1 MAEENSV
8 KLKDFLERHG
18 ARLGEK
24 IEQNLT
30 PVYNPLHPEGVEAYE
45 ERILPLLRRPFP
57 VQGEVIKGIS
67 KALYDL
73 KRRHLFVCGEMG
85 TGKTIV
91 ALATAHNAI
100 PLMRI
105 LVVCP
110 THLVEK
116 WIREAKETIPDV
128 HTFDLTV
135 KNVISVLHAFR
146 HEKTLPKSHE
156 IHVISKEKAKLSYA
170 WRPAAVVTKRSL
182 FPHCP
187 ACGQIAIRDD
197 EYLTFDELS
206 KKKLSCGSC
215 NNPLWQADR
224 SLRRFAPAEYIKK
237 YLKGYYDMVI
247 IDEIQDYKAEGTLQ
261 GRAMGALLSSSKFA
275 LCLTGTLNSG
285 YADDLFHLLF
295 RMEPARLKGDGFEYQ
310 SSNKFLSTYGT
321 IEVVRKLDEVD
332 NVYGR
337 GRKKAEMI
345 RRRPGVSPVAIGK
358 YLLDKTVFIRLADVI
373 DGLPPYEENV
383 LSYTMDKQQADAY
396 GDLQQQLKQAV
407 RAYKTKALGSMLQAL
422 LSYPDSCVQFPEHIV
437 IRDKGSGEQ
446 LETIGAPILE
456 LGPGEL
462 LPKERDFVDVVK
474 KERKEERKVLCYL
487 TFTNSRDIRPRLKR
501 ILEDEKL
508 RVGVLET
515 SVPPKRRE
523 EWVRKHS
530 PGFDVLL
537 TNAELVKTGLDL
549 YEYPTIYSYQT
560 GYSIFTLRQAA
571 RRSWRIGQTL
581 PVRVFFAVYRNTM
594 QEIALTLVAKK
605 LEVALMVEGEL
616 PEGLADYAASGG
628 SIVEE
633 LGRALIEGGDYT
645 GAEKAWANF
654 RKKEIEAQLGVS
666 GKEHVFYEKKKA
678 GAFAQTTIQGN
689 VTVKVSFIEGTKRSR
704 SIVEVNAGD
713 LDSVAAGRKIQFALF

>member
-1 MAEENSV
+1 MAEENAV

-30 PVYNPLHPEGVEAYE
+30 PVYNPLHPEGVEEYGQKMLA
-45 ERILPLLRRPFP
+45 LLRKPFP
-57 VQGEVIKGIS
+57 VQAEVIKGIS
-67 KALYDL
+67 KALYGRG
-73 KRRHLFVCGEMG
+73 RRHLFVCGEMG
-85 TGKTIV
+85 TGKTLV
-91 ALATAHNAI
+91 SLATAGNV
-100 PLMRI
+100 PTMRV

-116 WIREAKETIPDV
+116 WIREAQSSIPDV
-128 HTFDLTV
+128 HTVDLTV

-146 HEKTLPKSHE
+146 HEKGLPKTQE

-170 WRPAAVVTKRSL
+170 WRPAALRTKRSI

-187 ACGQIAIRDD
+187 QCGQIAMKDD
-197 EYLTFDELS
+197 EYVTFDELA
-206 KKKLSCGSC
+206 KKKVFCRSCSS
-215 NNPLWQADR
+215 PLWQADR
-224 SLRRFAPAEYIKK
+224 TLRRFAPAEYIKK

-261 GRAMGALLSSSKFA
+261 GRAMGALLSSSRFA

-285 YADDLFHLLF
+285 YADDIFHLLF
-295 RMEPARLKGDGFEYQ
+295 RMDPARLKADGFEYD

-337 GRKKAEMI
+337 GKKKAEMI

-383 LSYTMDKQQADAY
+383 LSYTMEGRQAEAY
-396 GDLQQQLKQAV
+396 GDLQERLKDAV
-407 RAYKTKALGSMLQAL
+407 KAYKTKALGSMLQAL

-437 IRDKGSGEQ
+437 IRDRGADEE
-446 LETIGAPILE
+446 LETIEAPILE
-456 LGPGEL
+456 LLPGEL
-462 LPKERDFVDVVK
+462 LPKERDFVDIVK
-474 KERKEERKVLCYL
+474 KERKERRKVLCYL
-487 TFTNSRDIRPRLKR
+487 TFTNSRDIRPRLKKV
-501 ILEDEKL
+501 LEEEKI
-508 RVGVLET
+508 RVGVLES
-515 SVPPKRRE
+515 SVSPKRRE

-530 PGFDVLL
+530 SGFDVLL

-549 YEYPTIYSYQT
+549 YEYPTIYFYQT
-560 GYSIFTLRQAA
+560 GYNVFSLRQAA
-571 RRSWRIGQTL
+571 RRSWRIGQTV

-594 QEIALTLVAKK
+594 QEIALSLVAKK

-616 PEGLADYAASGG
+616 PEGLADYASSGG
-628 SIVEE
+628 SIVQE
-633 LGRALIEGGDYT
+633 LGKALIEGGDYT

-654 RKKEIEAQLGVS
+654 RKREIEAQLGVC
-666 GKEHVFYEKKKA
+666 GRENVFYEKKN
-678 GAFAQTTIQGN
+678 GGSSTQTTIQSN
-689 VTVKVSFIEGTKRSR
+689 VTVKVSFIEGKKRSR
-704 SIVEVNAGD
+704 SVVEINAGD
-713 LDSVAAGRKIQFALF
+713 LDTVAAGRMIQFALF